1 MRVVPWRS
9 ALTVSRTASV
19 LTWLPLVSR
28 IIAALF
34 GGFVLAALCSIAALA
49 LPIDGRQA
57 VFTGMLASFL
67 LYAGAV
73 VWVFAVRSAWAMTA
87 ARPVPEACSP
97 MVGMLGCGS
106 VGCARLHET
115 VA

>member
-1 MRVVPWRS
+1 M
-9 ALTVSRTASV
+9 TVSRTASV

-28 IIAALF
+28 VIAALF
-34 GGFVLAALCSIAALA
+34 GGYVLAALCSIAALA

-73 VWVFAVRSAWAMTA
+73 VWVFAVRSAWRAWLGLIVA
-87 ARPVPEACSP
+87 ALPLWLVAQ
-97 MVGMLGCGS
+97 MVGNGG
-106 VGCARLHET
+106 A
-115 VA
+115 A

>member
-1 MRVVPWRS
+1 M
-9 ALTVSRTASV
+9 TVSRTASV

-28 IIAALF
+28 VIAALF
-34 GGFVLAALCSIAALA
+34 GGYVLAALCSIAALA

-73 VWVFAVRSAWAMTA
+73 VWVFAVRSAWRAWIGLIVIA
-87 ARPVPEACSP
+87 LPLWLVAQ
-97 MVGMLGCGS
+97 
-106 VGCARLHET
+106 T
-115 VA
+115 VSRGAGA

>member
-1 MRVVPWRS
+1 
-9 ALTVSRTASV
+9 LTVSRTASV
-19 LTWLPLVSR
+19 LAWLPLVSR

-34 GGFVLAALCSIAALA
+34 GGYVLAALCSIAALA

-73 VWVFAVRSAWAMTA
+73 VWVFAVRSARRAWIGLIVIALPLWLVAQSVANGGA
-87 ARPVPEACSP
+87 A
-97 MVGMLGCGS
+97 
-106 VGCARLHET
+106 
-115 VA
+115 

>member
-1 MRVVPWRS
+1 M
-9 ALTVSRTASV
+9 TVSRTASV

-34 GGFVLAALCSIAALA
+34 GGYVLAALCSIAALA

-73 VWVFAVRSAWAMTA
+73 VWVFAVRSAWRAWIGLIVIA
-87 ARPVPEACSP
+87 LPLWLVAQ
-97 MVGMLGCGS
+97 
-106 VGCARLHET
+106 T
-115 VA
+115 VSRGAGA

>member
-1 MRVVPWRS
+1 M
-9 ALTVSRTASV
+9 TVSRTASV

-34 GGFVLAALCSIAALA
+34 GGYVLAALCSIAALA

-67 LYAGAV
+67 VYAGAV
-73 VWVFAVRSAWAMTA
+73 VWVFAVRSARRAWLGLIFA
-87 ARPVPEACSP
+87 ALPLWLIAQT
-97 MVGMLGCGS
+97 VGNGG
-106 VGCARLHET
+106 A
-115 VA
+115 A

>member
-1 MRVVPWRS
+1 M
-9 ALTVSRTASV
+9 TVSPTAPV

-34 GGFVLAALCSIAALA
+34 GGYVLAALCSIAALA

-73 VWVFAVRSAWAMTA
+73 VWVFAVRSAWRAWMGLIVA
-87 ARPVPEACSP
+87 ALPLWLVAQ
-97 MVGMLGCGS
+97 MVGNGG
-106 VGCARLHET
+106 GA
-115 VA
+115 